1 MSVNLICRCGVGSRN
16 SDRAHTEGTRHACW
30 DLFTVN
36 QKMTAQTSWYSL
48 WKPSLQTRTELLRYQ
63 KQRWIPLQT
72 CSLFFTVGLCLCI
85 QLARQTHLYIV
96 ASDIRPRL
104 SVHSVLIAS
113 FCTDEAIL
121 FFHIAAVEWFQQRSV
136 NITRFIVLSFF
147 FSPRDQTLR
156 LVC

>member
-1 MSVNLICRCGVGSRN
+1 MLLVTWAASVKQPQPYLCLVMSVNLICRCGVGSRN

-104 SVHSVLIAS
+104 SVHSVCS
-113 FCTDEAIL
+113 HR
-121 FFHIAAVEWFQQRSV
+121 FFLHR
-136 NITRFIVLSFF
+136 
-147 FSPRDQTLR
+147 
-156 LVC
+156 